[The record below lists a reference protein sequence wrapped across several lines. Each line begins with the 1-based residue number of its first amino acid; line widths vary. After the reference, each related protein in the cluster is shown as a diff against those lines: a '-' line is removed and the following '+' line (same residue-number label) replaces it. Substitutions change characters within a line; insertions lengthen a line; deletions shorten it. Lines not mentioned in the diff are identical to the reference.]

1 MPALFPSK
9 TRLARVSPAFLPPTI
24 APNVDRL
31 PSFRPFRRSF
41 LFHRPS
47 TATINSC
54 VTFVHS
60 IPYPAFNHL
69 CPGRREREGR
79 GTRYHS
85 RLDFFLL
92 RKFRSRR
99 RRGTDGGK
107 RGKRERDRD
116 KEIEKKRGRGK
127 KWLFFSTVL
136 PPCIP
141 TTTDLQ
147 SERGIYGIR
156 VERRHHQF
164 RTCVYANRSRERISR
179 RESERASE
187 RESER
192 GESAVGRW
200 PKRTM
205 RGRCSFPCPR
215 IFSTRVTRE
224 REQRREW
231 CAPLLGG
238 RRRDASC
245 PRPSSAHQI
254 NRISR

>member
-99 RRGTDGGK
+99 RRGTGG
-107 RGKRERDRD
+107 GEERERDRD

-127 KWLFFSTVL
+127 KWLFFSTVF
-136 PPCIP
+136 PPVSPPPPISKAKEGFTGYAWKDV
-141 TTTDLQ
+141 TTSFARACTRIDLANG
-147 SERGIYGIR
+147 SRGER
-156 VERRHHQF
+156 
-164 RTCVYANRSRERISR
+164 ARERAR
-179 RESERASE
+179 GRAREERA
-187 RESER
+187 RLV
-192 GESAVGRW
+192 VGRNV
-200 PKRTM
+200 
-205 RGRCSFPCPR
+205 RCVVDVPSLAPGSSPR
-215 IFSTRVTRE
+215 E
-224 REQRREW
+224 
-231 CAPLLGG
+231 
-238 RRRDASC
+238 
-245 PRPSSAHQI
+245 
-254 NRISR
+254 